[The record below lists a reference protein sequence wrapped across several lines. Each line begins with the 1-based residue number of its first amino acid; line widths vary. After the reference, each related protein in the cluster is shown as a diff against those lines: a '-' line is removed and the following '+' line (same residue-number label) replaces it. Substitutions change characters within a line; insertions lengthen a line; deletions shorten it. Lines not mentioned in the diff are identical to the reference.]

1 MNEDDAVE
9 AFMTAIVDNKNWHV
23 STPQKVRVE
32 RAARL
37 LWAQAQVEALQAV
50 IDETC
55 GTEGDCLQ
63 ALGDPVTPEWIV
75 PPCTPHR
82 LLAAAEKRVTEL
94 STKEQKMSER
104 ADS

>member
-37 LWAQAQVEALQAV
+37 LWAQAQVEALDDV
-50 IDETC
+50 IDVVDGSSTHQNAI
-55 GTEGDCLQ
+55 D
-63 ALGDPVTPEWIV
+63 AYSDA
-75 PPCTPHR
+75 R
-82 LLAAAEKRVTEL
+82 KRVQEL
-94 STKEQKMSER
+94 SKGDDDE
-104 ADS
+104 